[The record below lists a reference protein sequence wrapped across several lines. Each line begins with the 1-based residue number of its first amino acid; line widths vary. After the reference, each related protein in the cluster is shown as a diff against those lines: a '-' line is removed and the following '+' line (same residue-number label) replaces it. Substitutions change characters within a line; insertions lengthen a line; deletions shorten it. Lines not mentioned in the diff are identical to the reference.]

1 MKITSQLAQKIV
13 ENTMNVLG
21 KNVNIMDN
29 NGIIIG
35 SGNRKRINDY
45 HEGAAKVIRTGKTI
59 FVKKS
64 DNNIQGVKPGVN
76 LPIKFSNNII
86 GVVGI
91 TGDIDEVGGYGE
103 IVKNMVELILQREFL
118 RREIEV
124 ENKARENF
132 YQQLLTN
139 SVKNKEV
146 LKDRAKLFKI
156 NFKKDR
162 VVMVIKV
169 SPFNNK
175 IVTDQI
181 QTISSFLEMDKDN
194 DMIFMRGNNIVLIKS
209 FNKKEFKDQCNKI
222 KNIADKLIKKLKQK
236 FDFVKIG
243 IGQIFTR
250 LEKMQLS
257 YQGAK
262 HALKVGEKV
271 YNKKNKNIFFL
282 DHLGYDY
289 FLPYIDQEA
298 GEYYLHHVLENDILE
313 IFENTNFGEIVEALV
328 ANNLNITKTA
338 ESLYMHRNTLLYKL
352 DKIKNTTGMN
362 PKDANNIFTLLLAYH
377 LHLYQK

>member
-262 HALKVGEKV
+262 HAL
-271 YNKKNKNIFFL
+271 
-282 DHLGYDY
+282 
-289 FLPYIDQEA
+289 
-298 GEYYLHHVLENDILE
+298 
-313 IFENTNFGEIVEALV
+313 
-328 ANNLNITKTA
+328 
-338 ESLYMHRNTLLYKL
+338 
-352 DKIKNTTGMN
+352 
-362 PKDANNIFTLLLAYH
+362 
-377 LHLYQK
+377 